1 MHEVT
6 EIAIF
11 LSSFSKGYFLFAKSK
26 NREEDGR
33 PSGAAAADV
42 RAPLEAVELQ
52 TRVRFG
58 ETRADVSARARRE
71 SWLGMTCEPTVHRSD
86 KQRKD
91 VCAMGGSAL

>member
-1 MHEVT
+1 MHEIT

-11 LSSFSKGYFLFAKSK
+11 RSSFSKGYFLFAKSK
-26 NREEDGR
+26 NGDREEDGR

-71 SWLGMTCEPTVHRSD
+71 SWLGMTCEPTVHR
-86 KQRKD
+86 
-91 VCAMGGSAL
+91 